1 MKEKKEMQIV
11 VTADDSKAK
20 TSLQKLAD
28 YLKNNFESGAKTAEY
43 DIDTVKSEIKLS
55 KLEDKIKTMKDLL
68 KNGNLNEGEFNSW
81 AEDIAKAEV
90 EADKLRQTLS
100 NTDKEVDST
109 SKSIN
114 NLGTKV
120 ANSLETASKKT
131 RKFVLSLFS
140 VRTAWAVISRASSTY
155 LSENESTTNKVAAAW
170 SYLGNILGP
179 VIEKIVSWLQ
189 YGIAYV
195 NVFVKALTGVD
206 FLAKSIQK
214 TVAKTNKELKKTVS
228 SMDEIVNLDLDN
240 GANSGVG
247 AANALQDIA
256 DLELN
261 PKIVE
266 FMEKLG
272 EATRVVWDWAKKAW
286 NFLEEH
292 FGTTGAGLIVG
303 GLALLIGGAGSGL
316 MGVATL
322 LKTISTIGTIAIGV
336 DLLYGALTGR
346 DLIQDLKDI
355 KQGYLD
361 LKSINETLTNT
372 IKKNNDEAKTFASNW
387 DNAMDTS
394 SAEDFSNAVD
404 YISNRIDGSNTTIS
418 GFNESLEENEKN
430 AKNIANA
437 FSTVPGII
445 MATESPIQRL
455 IWNILGTKTAEALLG
470 DTIRSNNEDI
480 EIETDTMNTYASSL
494 EKTKEKLKE
503 QISKTKEGTDEY
515 KVYNDALQ
523 KVNSKLNELNGK
535 KVKSTAEVEIKDNSD
550 SWWYKL
556 SNKMNNWLGG
566 FNTKI
571 TNLFNGKG
579 FTYAT
584 GGFPEEGQMFIANER
599 GPELV
604 GNIGG
609 STAVVNNQQ
618 IVESVSQGVA
628 SAVAGVLTNQKSTS
642 QSAQY
647 LYINGS
653 EFAKAV
659 YDDMETERHRR
670 NTNTS
675 IRRA

>member
-28 YLKNNFESGAKTAEY
+28 YLKKNFESPTEVKVDAKQQELVKNYTTLNSKMKEAQNKWTNALYE
-43 DIDTVKSEIKLS
+43 IDDESALDKLY
-55 KLEDKIKTMKDLL
+55 KEFKDLELQTNKASQELNKYSNSL
-68 KNGNLNEGEFNSW
+68 KQVS
-81 AEDIAKAEV
+81 KQV
-90 EADKLRQTLS
+90 ETNNWADKLKETMS
-100 NTDKEVDST
+100 ETNVETDKT
-109 SKSIN
+109 SKSID

-140 VRTAWAVISRASSTY
+140 VRTAWAVISRASSSY
-155 LSENESTTNKVAAAW
+155 LSQNESTTNKVAAAW

-240 GANSGVG
+240 GGNSGG

-272 EATRVVWDWAKKAW
+272 GAIKEVWNWAKKAW

-292 FGTTGAGLIVG
+292 FGTTGAAAIVG
-303 GLALLIGGAGSGL
+303 GIALILGGATTGGL
-316 MGVATL
+316 WGIVAALTAIATVELAAVVKQIEELDKALDEQLEAEEKALGAKIALFNYYKAQYEASDNEEDRAYYLDKMKTSYEDMAETL
-322 LKTISTIGTIAIGV
+322 STSNV
-336 DLLYGALTGR
+336 DLSKTVELS
-346 DLIQDLKDI
+346 KSWE
-355 KQGYLD
+355 GYFD
-361 LKSINETLTNT
+361 NTKSLGQQI
-372 IKKNNDEAKTFASNW
+372 DEAVKNANKTL
-387 DNAMDTS
+387 DD
-394 SAEDFSNAVD
+394 
-404 YISNRIDGSNTTIS
+404 IDGTT
-418 GFNESLEENEKN
+418 
-430 AKNIANA
+430 AKITFKMDAD
-437 FSTVPGII
+437 TY
-445 MATESPIQRL
+445 L
-455 IWNILGTKTAEALLG
+455 AE
-470 DTIRSNNEDI
+470 
-480 EIETDTMNTYASSL
+480 
-494 EKTKEKLKE
+494 
-503 QISKTKEGTDEY
+503 SKTGSWFRRLWSQLKYSAMQVWDSVTGFFTGNY
-515 KVYNDALQ
+515 K
-523 KVNSKLNELNGK
+523 
-535 KVKSTAEVEIKDNSD
+535 
-550 SWWYKL
+550 
-556 SNKMNNWLGG
+556 
-566 FNTKI
+566 
-571 TNLFNGKG
+571 
-579 FTYAT
+579 YAT

>member
-214 TVAKTNKELKKTVS
+214 TAAKTNKELKKTVS

-240 GANSGVG
+240 GGNSGVG
-247 AANALQDIA
+247 NL
-256 DLELN
+256 
-261 PKIVE
+261 
-266 FMEKLG
+266 
-272 EATRVVWDWAKKAW
+272 W
-286 NFLEEH
+286 
-292 FGTTGAGLIVG
+292 
-303 GLALLIGGAGSGL
+303 
-316 MGVATL
+316 
-322 LKTISTIGTIAIGV
+322 
-336 DLLYGALTGR
+336 
-346 DLIQDLKDI
+346 
-355 KQGYLD
+355 
-361 LKSINETLTNT
+361 
-372 IKKNNDEAKTFASNW
+372 KN
-387 DNAMDTS
+387 
-394 SAEDFSNAVD
+394 
-404 YISNRIDGSNTTIS
+404 
-418 GFNESLEENEKN
+418 
-430 AKNIANA
+430 
-437 FSTVPGII
+437 
-445 MATESPIQRL
+445 
-455 IWNILGTKTAEALLG
+455 
-470 DTIRSNNEDI
+470 
-480 EIETDTMNTYASSL
+480 
-494 EKTKEKLKE
+494 
-503 QISKTKEGTDEY
+503 
-515 KVYNDALQ
+515 
-523 KVNSKLNELNGK
+523 
-535 KVKSTAEVEIKDNSD
+535 
-550 SWWYKL
+550 
-556 SNKMNNWLGG
+556 
-566 FNTKI
+566 
-571 TNLFNGKG
+571 
-579 FTYAT
+579 
-584 GGFPEEGQMFIANER
+584 
-599 GPELV
+599 
-604 GNIGG
+604 
-609 STAVVNNQQ
+609 
-618 IVESVSQGVA
+618 
-628 SAVAGVLTNQKSTS
+628 
-642 QSAQY
+642 
-647 LYINGS
+647 
-653 EFAKAV
+653 
-659 YDDMETERHRR
+659 
-670 NTNTS
+670 
-675 IRRA
+675 

>member
-214 TVAKTNKELKKTVS
+214 TAAKTNKELKKTVS

-247 AANALQDIA
+247 AANDLQDIA

-303 GLALLIGGAGSGL
+303 GLALLIGGAGRGL
-316 MGVATL
+316 IGVSTL

-355 KQGYLD
+355 KQGFDD
-361 LKSINETLTNT
+361 LKN
-372 IKKNNDEAKTFASNW
+372 
-387 DNAMDTS
+387 
-394 SAEDFSNAVD
+394 
-404 YISNRIDGSNTTIS
+404 IS
-418 GFNESLEENEKN
+418 ESLEKATKN
-430 AKNIANA
+430 NRETWETAIDKFDVAG
-437 FSTVPGII
+437 SSVDDLSG
-445 MATESPIQRL
+445 L
-455 IWNILGTKTAEALLG
+455 IDILSSDSDRASQTAERLTKQMEEQGSWYMNNSGSIKENSKELQYNKDKLSEVKDKLLANRQTLKKG
-470 DTIRSNNEDI
+470 TEEYNANELAI
-480 EIETDTMNTYASSL
+480 E
-494 EKTKEKLKE
+494 
-503 QISKTKEGTDEY
+503 
-515 KVYNDALQ
+515 
-523 KVNSKLNELNGK
+523 KVNKALDKIDGQVSHAYINVELSTNYSSFWYNL
-535 KVKSTAEVEIKDNSD
+535 KSN
-550 SWWYKL
+550 L
-556 SNKMNNWLGG
+556 SNIGETIGNFFGISSKKNGG
-566 FNTKI
+566 FRAN
-571 TNLFNGKG
+571 
-579 FTYAT
+579 
-584 GGFPEEGQMFIANER
+584 GGFVDEGQIFVANER

>member
-155 LSENESTTNKVAAAW
+155 LSENERTTNKVAAAW

-214 TVAKTNKELKKTVS
+214 TAAKTNKELKKTVS

-272 EATRVVWDWAKKAW
+272 KAVKEVWNWAKKAW
-286 NFLEEH
+286 DFLEEH
-292 FGTTGAGLIVG
+292 FGTTGAAAIVG
-303 GLALLIGGAGSGL
+303 GIALILGSAMSGG
-316 MGVATL
+316 
-322 LKTISTIGTIAIGV
+322 
-336 DLLYGALTGR
+336 LYGMLAALTA
-346 DLIQDLKDI
+346 I
-355 KQGYLD
+355 
-361 LKSINETLTNT
+361 
-372 IKKNNDEAKTFASNW
+372 A
-387 DNAMDTS
+387 
-394 SAEDFSNAVD
+394 AV
-404 YISNRIDGSNTTIS
+404 
-418 GFNESLEENEKN
+418 E
-430 AKNIANA
+430 
-437 FSTVPGII
+437 
-445 MATESPIQRL
+445 
-455 IWNILGTKTAEALLG
+455 LGAVV
-470 DTIRSNNEDI
+470 S
-480 EIETDTMNTYASSL
+480 
-494 EKTKEKLKE
+494 KLKE
-503 QISKTKEGTDEY
+503 LSDELGKESNLEKQLLATKIALYNYYKKEYENAETEERRAECLEKMKNAYIEISDKIVTSNFNLSDSVELTGEWAQYFDNTKTIAENANDVIEDAKKNLEGIDGQTEQATIRIDADMSAAEATTGNWFSRLIKQFKWSISQVWDSIKYVFGSSSKTK
-515 KVYNDALQ
+515 A
-523 KVNSKLNELNGK
+523 
-535 KVKSTAEVEIKDNSD
+535 
-550 SWWYKL
+550 
-556 SNKMNNWLGG
+556 
-566 FNTKI
+566 
-571 TNLFNGKG
+571 
-579 FTYAT
+579 YAT